1 MFVFAYCR
9 IKHIY
14 LKNILW
20 KYLSL
25 ICQVCKW
32 PLIIVFLSKFWFQM
46 AILQSPPT
54 VTHALLI
61 NTTYINTDVHT
72 HIDRSIILSQFKKR
86 SRHLNYNIACK
97 FFFDHVSLGMSLFHF
112 ADFSHPY
119 CLFSDSVWWLSSV
132 LLVFPTIYPGLISP
146 LPLGSTLGSLEISVW
161 FSVYLWNLLLKTL
174 YLLQESYCLAL
185 L

>member
-1 MFVFAYCR
+1 MKIFIINLSSLKMTTYQCFSLPILVSNGYTPKPTKNYPCTSY
-9 IKHIY
+9 KHG
-14 LKNILW
+14 
-20 KYLSL
+20 
-25 ICQVCKW
+25 
-32 PLIIVFLSKFWFQM
+32 
-46 AILQSPPT
+46 
-54 VTHALLI
+54 
-61 NTTYINTDVHT
+61 YINTDVHT
-72 HIDRSIILSQFKKR
+72 HIDRSVILSQVKKR
-86 SRHLNYNIACK
+86 SRQLNYNIACK
-97 FFFDHVSLGMSLFHF
+97 FFFDHVSLGTRLFHF